1 MQLILRRQA
10 DALRRGRK
18 ALYPVYKAI
27 PGLSIAAG
35 TPLGHS
41 RRYPLISLNYF
52 RDCIATVERREASV
66 PLGASQAPDT
76 PRYGMSNGCL
86 ARTRTSL
93 GAPPTPRLG

>member
-52 RDCIATVERREASV
+52 RDCIATERREASV
-66 PLGASQAPDT
+66 PRHGTQGA
-76 PRYGMSNGCL
+76 
-86 ARTRTSL
+86 SL
-93 GAPPTPRLG
+93 GA